1 MSAVLLGIFNEFKA
15 AERVRVELVRDGFP
29 TDRVEL
35 TAGCEPG
42 RAGIG
47 PADSPHGRLVQYFRV
62 LFTFEDER
70 HHAEQLAKRVDN
82 GAATITVHP
91 RGSMETARATQ
102 ILLNA
107 PAEQLLS
114 HDVVNNNPQCTVAN
128 TARPWLIGALGLCLV
143 VAGYRAAGY
152 AFSKP
157 GHGLTRSE
165 LRFEQVPETTPDE
178 AAPAPAAYPPSR
190 YLSAAI
196 AHYFDTHLGDGVL
209 QLEPASD
216 PPR

>member
-1 MSAVLLGIFNEFKA
+1 MSAVLLGIFNEHKA

-47 PADSPHGRLVQYFRV
+47 PADSSHGRLAQYFRV

-70 HHAEQLAKRVDN
+70 HYAEHLAKRVDN

-107 PAEQLLS
+107 PAAQFLS
-114 HDVVNNNPQCTVAN
+114 HDLVNNNPPCTVAKP
-128 TARPWLIGALGLCLV
+128 ARPWLIGALGLCLV
-143 VAGYRAAGY
+143 VAGYLTAGY
-152 AFSKP
+152 AFSEP
-157 GHGLTRSE
+157 GLGLMRSE

-178 AAPAPAAYPPSR
+178 TAPAPAAYPPSR

-196 AHYFDTHLGDGVL
+196 AHYFDTHLGAGEL
-209 QLEPASD
+209 QLEPAND
-216 PPR
+216 PAR